1 MEKEMS
7 NALSKLES
15 KLCEHKVISDSLLKE
30 ILSRLNKQKLERIKE
45 KIKPVLDY
53 MKENFN
59 LTEEEENAFT
69 FRVYNYFFQKKVDA
83 IYVDVELANI
93 QMLSEIFDNVGIP
106 ISFKRSLLI
115 GYLIEDYASTEHIKD
130 ALSIV
135 HQAKKQRVSLII
147 SGAPG
152 IGKTLLAC
160 HLLWTYLILNDY
172 KNTKSVR
179 FYSYYNLEK
188 NFLDKKFI
196 VVDDFNLMPK
206 DKIRDLIYK
215 IYDNDIL
222 AVLTT
227 NLSDLEFLNMF
238 KNELRVLRRIGEKFR
253 WLFLSH

>member
-7 NALSKLES
+7 SALSKLES
-15 KLCEHKVISDSLLKE
+15 KICEHKVISDSLLKE
-30 ILSRLNKQKLERIKE
+30 ILSKLNKQKLERIKE
-45 KIKPVLDY
+45 RIKPVLDY

-69 FRVYNYFFQKKVDA
+69 FRVYNYFFQKKADD

-115 GYLIEDYASTEHIKD
+115 GYLIEDYASTEYIKD

-147 SGAPG
+147 SGTPG

-160 HLLWTYLILNDY
+160 HLLWAYLILNDY

-215 IYDNDIL
+215 VYDNDIL